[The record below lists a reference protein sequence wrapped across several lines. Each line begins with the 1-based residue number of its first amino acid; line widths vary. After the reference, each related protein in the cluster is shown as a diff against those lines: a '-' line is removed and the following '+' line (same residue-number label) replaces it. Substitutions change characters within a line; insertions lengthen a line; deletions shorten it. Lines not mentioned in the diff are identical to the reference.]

1 MEQIHR
7 GDDRKDR
14 RKPDG
19 QQQQRAQQ
27 LAHKVKLHA
36 D

>member
-7 GDDRKDR
+7 GDDHKDR
-14 RKPDG
+14 RKSNG
-19 QQQQRAQQ
+19 QQQQGAQQ
-27 LAHKVKLHA
+27 LAHKVKLHG

>member
-14 RKPDG
+14 RKSNG

-36 D
+36 E